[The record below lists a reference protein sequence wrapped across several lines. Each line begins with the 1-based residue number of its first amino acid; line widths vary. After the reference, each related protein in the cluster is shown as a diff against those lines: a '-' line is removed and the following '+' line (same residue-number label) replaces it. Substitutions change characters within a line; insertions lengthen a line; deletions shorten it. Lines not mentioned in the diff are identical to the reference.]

1 MDGEKHFNDGGEKG
15 QKCMRGKKKYIY
27 LILDFLPFHN
37 PSLQRESRFS
47 TRYSRYTKVT
57 GFRKSPSNGLPTN
70 CKATLLLKR
79 QV

>member
-15 QKCMRGKKKYIY
+15 QKCMRGKNIYIY

-57 GFRKSPSNGLPTN
+57 GLGNHLVMAYQQTVKPHYY
-70 CKATLLLKR
+70 
-79 QV
+79 